1 MEVLFKRIHPNAT
14 IPKQATEFAAGWD
27 VTATEIE
34 FSHVT
39 DLVICKLG
47 FAIKIPDGYRFVIV
61 PRSSLTN
68 THWIIQNS
76 PAVGD
81 SDFTG
86 EYQVR
91 FKCIRKNK
99 VDLNKGQIVYD
110 NFPYNIGDRIAQI
123 YLEAVIPIEFTEVYN
138 LPETKRG
145 SGAYGSTGK

>member
-1 MEVLFKRIHPNAT
+1 MQVLFKRIHPNAT

-39 DLVICKLG
+39 DLVICKIG

-68 THWIIQNS
+68 THWVIQNS

-81 SDFTG
+81 SDFTK

-91 FKCIRKNK
+91 FRPLDRCN
-99 VDLNKGQIVYD
+99 GTP
-110 NFPYNIGDRIAQI
+110 NFPYREGDRIAQV
-123 YLEAVIPIEFTEVYN
+123 YLEKVIPIEFVEVDE
-138 LPETKRG
+138 LPDTGRG
-145 SGAYGSTGK
+145 SFGSTGVK